1 MFSISAAFLLAGEF
15 LMAMWAFAETETF
28 ASELIALIGVSF
40 VVWNLAA
47 FDWTK
52 QQLGESTENVRG
64 LMKQWLQAQDIA
76 MGLQRV
82 FDILDIEP
90 DIKDDADAI
99 ELDGLKQEISFDRV
113 AFAYQPDRPV
123 LQEVSFK
130 ARPGTVT
137 AIVGPTGSGK
147 STLMGLLLRLYNP
160 TGGSIS
166 IDGTDVKRYRVE
178 SLRRNVAVALQENVL
193 FALSVRDNIRYVAPD
208 ADDEQ
213 VREAI
218 RVACMD
224 DYVNGL
230 PEGLDTILGDRGG
243 KLSTGQRQRL
253 SIARAVVRDTPVLI
267 LDEPTA
273 ALDAATEHRVM
284 TNLAEWGKH
293 RAIFLITHRI
303 STIQRADNIL
313 YLDEGRVLESGS
325 HETLMALPDGRY
337 RAFVETESN
346 LYRNAEQL
354 T

>member
-1 MFSISAAFLLAGEF
+1 M
-15 LMAMWAFAETETF
+15 
-28 ASELIALIGVSF
+28 IALVGISF

-52 QQLGESTENVRG
+52 TQFVDSTKAVRS
-64 LMKQWLQAQDIA
+64 LMGQWLSAQDIA

-90 DIKDDADAI
+90 DIKDDVDAV
-99 ELDGLKQEISFDRV
+99 ELDGLKDEIRFDKV
-113 AFAYQPDRPV
+113 AFAYQADRPV
-123 LQEVSFK
+123 LNDVSFTTK
-130 ARPGTVT
+130 PGTVT

-147 STLMGLLLRLYNP
+147 STLMGLLLRLYDP
-160 TGGSIS
+160 TSGSIS
-166 IDGTDVKRYRVE
+166 IDGRDLRQYQVD

-208 ADDEQ
+208 ADDLQ

-224 DYVNGL
+224 DYIDGL
-230 PEGLDTILGDRGG
+230 PEGLDTVLGDRGG
-243 KLSTGQRQRL
+243 KLSTGQQQRL
-253 SIARAVVRDTPVLI
+253 SIARAVVRDTLILI

-284 TNLAEWGKH
+284 TNLAEWGQN

-303 STIQRADNIL
+303 STIQRADHIL
-313 YLDEGRVLESGS
+313 YLDEGRIIESGD
-325 HETLMALPDGRY
+325 HKALMALADGRY

-354 T
+354 TR